1 MTKIWI
7 SFYTGSTELHVL
19 NIFNTTPLNR
29 FYYHGYCCSGER
41 CGPLAS
47 CFNYSGS
54 YIRQISGKSFKLG
67 HHASQISIS
76 QKILTHT
83 LEGEGMV
90 HLKKNQLVLCLWW
103 LKSGLQ
109 CNSSTTVHVTLV
121 SFVLFRFYN
130 SKVVCNMHLEK
141 VPHNQN
147 LFTILKFRIVLYLY
161 R

>member
-1 MTKIWI
+1 MQASWYFVDLNCFWELTSSVCDMTIWNHPDTKRAQCLI
-7 SFYTGSTELHVL
+7 SHHDKNLNFFYTGSTELHVL
-19 NIFNTTPLNR
+19 NIFYMTPLNR

-54 YIRQISGKSFKLG
+54 YIRQISGKLFKLV

-103 LKSGLQ
+103 LK
-109 CNSSTTVHVTLV
+109 
-121 SFVLFRFYN
+121 
-130 SKVVCNMHLEK
+130 
-141 VPHNQN
+141 
-147 LFTILKFRIVLYLY
+147 
-161 R
+161 

>member
-1 MTKIWI
+1 MQASWYFVDLNCFWELTSSVCDMTIWNYPDTKGAQCLI
-7 SFYTGSTELHVL
+7 SHHDKNLNFFYTGSTELHVL
-19 NIFNTTPLNR
+19 NIFYTTPLNR

-54 YIRQISGKSFKLG
+54 YVRQISGKSFKLV

-90 HLKKNQLVLCLWW
+90 HLKK
-103 LKSGLQ
+103 KST
-109 CNSSTTVHVTLV
+109 CTL
-121 SFVLFRFYN
+121 SMMIKIRFA
-130 SKVVCNMHLEK
+130 M
-141 VPHNQN
+141 
-147 LFTILKFRIVLYLY
+147 
-161 R
+161 